1 MQILSGLITYL
12 LLAIYCREEYGDR
25 VNIER
30 VRELRNAIRNE
41 AAQDA
46 AAGATPPE
54 FIDLDFSA
62 HATS

>member
-1 MQILSGLITYL
+1 MQILSRLITYL
-12 LLAIYCREEYGDR
+12 LLAIYCHDEHGKR

-46 AAGATPPE
+46 AAGVMSPE
-54 FIDLDFSA
+54 FIDLDFGTY
-62 HATS
+62 ATS